1 MKGFIRLA
9 SAVAVAASGFGAIGC
24 TGDAGERYRNH
35 ADPSWPD
42 RYSSVARAETLA
54 PFQAQASNGAVLD
67 QTVWNYHFEVGS
79 DKLTAAGL
87 EKLDYLVRRRPAPD
101 SKVYVQASR
110 DIGYD
115 GAAPERFADS
125 RRDIDQR
132 RASSVLKYL
141 NAQTAGRPMAFEAQI
156 IDAADPGFGAQYPA
170 NSIRGLVSQYQ
181 SGITGAAGGG
191 GGGGGGQQSGGG
203 QSSGGGGGGGR

>member
-24 TGDAGERYRNH
+24 TGDAGERYRNY

-110 DIGYD
+110 DIAYD
-115 GAAPERFADS
+115 GATPEKFADA
-125 RRDIDQR
+125 RRDVDQR

-141 NAQTAGRPMAFEAQI
+141 NAQTAGHPMAFEAQI

-170 NSIRGLVSQYQ
+170 NSIRSLVGQYK
-181 SGITGAAGGG
+181 SGITGSGGSSG
-191 GGGGGGQQSGGG
+191 GSGGGGQQSGGG
-203 QSSGGGGGGGR
+203 QSSGGGGGGR